1 MDMDLQGYH
10 NKNVLPDKILVLF
23 FLKTLNRMSV
33 MSLSDKDHVVCEID
47 LPSTLAKIRRTK
59 HLQESTCSCNGHHK
73 SHFTIFRIYWY
84 QGGVVFHG

>member
-47 LPSTLAKIRRTK
+47 LPSTLAKSAELNICRNQLAVVMVIIN
-59 HLQESTCSCNGHHK
+59 HISLSFA
-73 SHFTIFRIYWY
+73 FTGIKEE
-84 QGGVVFHG
+84 

>member
-33 MSLSDKDHVVCEID
+33 YRFLIKIMSFARSIYHRLSPKSAELNICRNQLAVVMVIINHISLSF
-47 LPSTLAKIRRTK
+47 A
-59 HLQESTCSCNGHHK
+59 
-73 SHFTIFRIYWY
+73 FTRIKEE
-84 QGGVVFHG
+84 